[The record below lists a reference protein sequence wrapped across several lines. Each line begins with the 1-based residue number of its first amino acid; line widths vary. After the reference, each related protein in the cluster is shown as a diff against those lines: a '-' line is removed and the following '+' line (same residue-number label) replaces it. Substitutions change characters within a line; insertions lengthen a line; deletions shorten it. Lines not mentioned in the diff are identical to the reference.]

1 VETVASRHETA
12 TPAEPVVWL
21 SGAFVTAVNK
31 IGPIFWVAGA
41 ALAYADLFLKTG
53 HLSFGGSLSPFL
65 VVFFAGTIF
74 MVWLCFR
81 VQKVGYAG
89 RELVVSNYLRTERIP
104 FDSIEAVEPVWWNYR
119 RMVRIR
125 FRSNTSFGQVVYYI
139 PKWAAF
145 KCMWVAPEKELREL
159 LEGTSRY
166 RSFEYPSE

>member
-1 VETVASRHETA
+1 
-12 TPAEPVVWL
+12 
-21 SGAFVTAVNK
+21 
-31 IGPIFWVAGA
+31 
-41 ALAYADLFLKTG
+41 
-53 HLSFGGSLSPFL
+53 LSPFL
-65 VVFFAGTIF
+65 AVFLAGTIF

-104 FDSIEAVEPVWWNYR
+104 FDSIGAVEPVWWNYR
-119 RMVRIR
+119 RMVRIQLR
-125 FRSNTSFGQVVYYI
+125 CQTSFGQTVYYI

-166 RSFEYPSE
+166 RSFEYPGE

>member
-1 VETVASRHETA
+1 
-12 TPAEPVVWL
+12 
-21 SGAFVTAVNK
+21 
-31 IGPIFWVAGA
+31 
-41 ALAYADLFLKTG
+41 
-53 HLSFGGSLSPFL
+53 
-65 VVFFAGTIF
+65 

-104 FDSIEAVEPVWWNYR
+104 FDSIGAVEPVWWNYR
-119 RMVRIR
+119 RMVRIQLR
-125 FRSNTSFGQVVYYI
+125 CQTSFGQTVYYI

-166 RSFEYPSE
+166 RSFEYPGE

>member
-1 VETVASRHETA
+1 
-12 TPAEPVVWL
+12 
-21 SGAFVTAVNK
+21 
-31 IGPIFWVAGA
+31 
-41 ALAYADLFLKTG
+41 
-53 HLSFGGSLSPFL
+53 
-65 VVFFAGTIF
+65 

-125 FRSNTSFGQVVYYI
+125 LRTQTSFGQTVYYI

-159 LEGTSRY
+159 RELSGRIGLLAERLLSGLFGAAQGQEVFALRVVCRHRPGTDVI
-166 RSFEYPSE
+166 YPATQFKIALG

>member
-1 VETVASRHETA
+1 M
-12 TPAEPVVWL
+12 VWL
-21 SGAFVTAVNK
+21 SGGFVTPVNK
-31 IGPIFWVAGA
+31 IGPVLWVAAAAGA
-41 ALAYADLFLKTG
+41 YWDLLLKTG
-53 HLSFGGSLSPFL
+53 FALSGRALPPFL
-65 VVFFAGTIF
+65 AFFFAATLF
-74 MVWLCFR
+74 MAWLCLR

-125 FRSNTSFGQVVYYI
+125 LRVETSFGRVVYYI

-145 KCMWVAPEKELREL
+145 KCMWVAPERDLQEL

-166 RSFEYPSE
+166 RSFEDPE